1 MRLEARGNALDDLIN
16 ISRPREE
23 PRIWTVE
30 TQGTHNAAI
39 KEMSSEQSNKSA
51 SEELARG
58 EKRRSDGKRTRREK
72 MERAIQLSARL

>member
-1 MRLEARGNALDDLIN
+1 MRLEVRGNALDDLIN

-39 KEMSSEQSNKSA
+39 KEMSSEQSNKST

-58 EKRRSDGKRTRREK
+58 EKRRSNAEQKRREK
-72 MERAIQLSARL
+72 MERAIQGAARL